1 MDIEQQ
7 NGAAEKPSTA
17 GPASAGMSARGL
29 ARRRFGKAGA
39 GASGVLLTLV
49 SQPGMAC
56 DICKAPSGSLSGG
69 LKSHT
74 GPAVAC
80 SGLSPGYWKNHS
92 SWPSGC
98 ATTTRFSSVF
108 NCAGLNKNT
117 YGAATTTLKSI
128 LSHQTFD
135 SSNLGMHMA
144 ATYLNIRSGR
154 IGFLTVVGLQKIWY
168 DWQRYGYYAPTAGV
182 KWDAARIVTYLAGT
196 MD

>member
-7 NGAAEKPSTA
+7 NGAAGKPSATA
-17 GPASAGMSARGL
+17 GAGMSAKGL

-80 SGLSPGYWKNHS
+80 SGQAPTYWKYQS

-98 ATTTRFSSVF
+98 ASTTKFSSVF
-108 NCAGLNKNT
+108 YCAGLNKNT
-117 YGAATTTLKSI
+117 YGSTTTTLKSI
-128 LSHQTFD
+128 LSHQSFD
-135 SSNLGMHMA
+135 STNLGMHMA
-144 ATYLNIRSGR
+144 ATYLNIQSKR
-154 IGFLTVVGLQKIWY
+154 IGFITVAGLQKVWY
-168 DWQRYGYYAPTAGV
+168 DWQRYGYYSPTAGV
-182 KWDAARIVTYLAGT
+182 KWDATRIVTYLAGT